1 MSNLSSILK
10 WAWQAHFWSH
20 RPVTLQNYT
29 FSEYVQMILLAL
41 FKISYNKKF
50 EKNPKAFMSISV
62 AYPWSICPSVR
73 LFLFINLCQF
83 CQPSRCLV
91 GWKSFL
97 SYLSVF
103 CLSVNC
109 HTFQLWLLRLLG
121 RLLLFW
127 LPSPGPLLTVAYAVA

>member
-20 RPVTLQNYT
+20 RPVTLQNCT

-62 AYPWSICPSVR
+62 ACPWPA
-73 LFLFINLCQF
+73 
-83 CQPSRCLV
+83 
-91 GWKSFL
+91 G
-97 SYLSVF
+97 
-103 CLSVNC
+103 
-109 HTFQLWLLRLLG
+109 
-121 RLLLFW
+121 
-127 LPSPGPLLTVAYAVA
+127 PGPSQPVYSGSNPGRGSIILKV

>member
-20 RPVTLQNYT
+20 RPVTLQNCT

-62 AYPWSICPSVR
+62 ACP
-73 LFLFINLCQF
+73 
-83 CQPSRCLV
+83 CLNSWTP
-91 GWKSFL
+91 GRG
-97 SYLSVF
+97 
-103 CLSVNC
+103 
-109 HTFQLWLLRLLG
+109 LRVTQ
-121 RLLLFW
+121 
-127 LPSPGPLLTVAYAVA
+127 SAYF

>member
-62 AYPWSICPSVR
+62 ACPCITTRCYKCDLSQPNSI
-73 LFLFINLCQF
+73 
-83 CQPSRCLV
+83 
-91 GWKSFL
+91 
-97 SYLSVF
+97 
-103 CLSVNC
+103 
-109 HTFQLWLLRLLG
+109 
-121 RLLLFW
+121 
-127 LPSPGPLLTVAYAVA
+127 SPISKTP

>member
-20 RPVTLQNYT
+20 RPVTLQNCT

-62 AYPWSICPSVR
+62 ACPW
-73 LFLFINLCQF
+73 
-83 CQPSRCLV
+83 
-91 GWKSFL
+91 
-97 SYLSVF
+97 
-103 CLSVNC
+103 
-109 HTFQLWLLRLLG
+109 
-121 RLLLFW
+121 
-127 LPSPGPLLTVAYAVA
+127 TVMTLNTQ

>member
-20 RPVTLQNYT
+20 RPVTLQNCT

-62 AYPWSICPSVR
+62 ACPW
-73 LFLFINLCQF
+73 IN
-83 CQPSRCLV
+83 
-91 GWKSFL
+91 
-97 SYLSVF
+97 
-103 CLSVNC
+103 
-109 HTFQLWLLRLLG
+109 
-121 RLLLFW
+121 
-127 LPSPGPLLTVAYAVA
+127 PLAFF

>member
-20 RPVTLQNYT
+20 RPVTLQNCT

-62 AYPWSICPSVR
+62 ACPWTSLKNVQDQSKVYE
-73 LFLFINLCQF
+73 
-83 CQPSRCLV
+83 LV
-91 GWKSFL
+91 HKIPKREIGWTNVQTIK
-97 SYLSVF
+97 
-103 CLSVNC
+103 CEN
-109 HTFQLWLLRLLG
+109 
-121 RLLLFW
+121 
-127 LPSPGPLLTVAYAVA
+127 

>member
-20 RPVTLQNYT
+20 RPVTLQNCT

-62 AYPWSICPSVR
+62 ACPWNSVIAKK
-73 LFLFINLCQF
+73 LE
-83 CQPSRCLV
+83 
-91 GWKSFL
+91 WHKFL
-97 SYLSVF
+97 SLCYAIFVSVS
-103 CLSVNC
+103 CLS
-109 HTFQLWLLRLLG
+109 
-121 RLLLFW
+121 
-127 LPSPGPLLTVAYAVA
+127 